1 MSFSGV
7 SFVGNSY
14 LPPSS
19 APPTH
24 VYSGGY
30 HLLVVNGYSR
40 TKQDTP
46 NGSCLRSNPFK
57 IGGHRWTIECYP
69 NGYEQENS
77 DYISFYL
84 VLDDFNVVEPVV
96 AQYAFSFF
104 GQVQPSESSLLL
116 AAGARGPYRFS
127 STDAFSFPYLMN
139 RQQFE
144 KSKHLRDDSFTIRC
158 DVAIVKNVNIG
169 EAAAARRF
177 VTVPPPSI
185 LHHLGNLLLSQ
196 VGADVTF
203 QVGGE
208 KFMAHRCVFA
218 ARSAVFRAEL
228 FGSMKEGAADTVV
241 HIHDM
246 DAKVFRLL
254 LGFMYTDHVPDIE
267 EEEEEEEEYMWQ
279 DLLVAA
285 DRYDIPRLRLICEY
299 MMCSYIDTDTVADM
313 LELADKHRC
322 NGLKD
327 ACLDFL
333 NSPPNLQQVMAA
345 GDLDDLAISCP
356 AVLIELIAKLTSSL
370 KLDK

>member
-116 AAGARGPYRFS
+116 APGARGPYRFS
-127 STDAFSFPYLMN
+127 STDAYSFPCLMN

-246 DAKVFRLL
+246 DAK
-254 LGFMYTDHVPDIE
+254 
-267 EEEEEEEEYMWQ
+267 